1 MPSMRTEQINVSL
14 TPELVRFVKAKIK
27 TGMYN
32 NVSEFMRELVR
43 DRQERERV
51 RGEVQKQLGKGLA
64 AGTITNLQAAGS
76 IISSFG
82 IKDDVTMDA
91 VREGLLQIERGEGIE
106 VRGEA
111 ELSNLFADVIARG
124 KMRVQAASRK
134 ALKR

>member
-1 MPSMRTEQINVSL
+1 MRTEQINVSL

-43 DRQERERV
+43 DRQERESIRS
-51 RGEVQKQLGKGLA
+51 EVQNQLVKGLA
-64 AGTITNLQAAGS
+64 AGTINTLQAAGS
-76 IISSFG
+76 TISSFG
-82 IKDDVTMDA
+82 IEDDFTMDA

-124 KMRVQAASRK
+124 KIRVPAASRK